1 MEYGRANNMATNLN
15 SEGKTLHEALKDR
28 DLKPGINYFDGYM
41 VHVSMT
47 GEREA
52 IIRYTLEKK
61 HNEKINH
68 DHPDG
73 TEPEG

>member
-1 MEYGRANNMATNLN
+1 M
-15 SEGKTLHEALKDR
+15 
-28 DLKPGINYFDGYM
+28 NYFDGYM

-47 GEREA
+47 GEQEA